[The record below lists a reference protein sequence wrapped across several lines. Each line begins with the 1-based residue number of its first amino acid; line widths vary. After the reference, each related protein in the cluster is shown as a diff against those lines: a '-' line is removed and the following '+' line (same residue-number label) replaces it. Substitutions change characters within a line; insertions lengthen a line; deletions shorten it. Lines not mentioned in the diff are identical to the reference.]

1 MVCKDCLL
9 EYFKVFYILLSRYPS
24 EDYGMAKSNLLMLSA
39 LENVDNLST

>member
-9 EYFKVFYILLSRYPS
+9 EYFKVLYIFLSRYPS

-39 LENVDNLST
+39 LENVDRFCT